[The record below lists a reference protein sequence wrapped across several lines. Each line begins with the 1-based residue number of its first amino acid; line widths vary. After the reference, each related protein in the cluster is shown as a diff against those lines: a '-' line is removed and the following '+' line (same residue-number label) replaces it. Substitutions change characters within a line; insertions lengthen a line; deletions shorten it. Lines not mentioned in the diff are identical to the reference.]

1 MLLVETPI
9 IKSMASRVYSSSS
22 RLAKLRHYINTQ
34 TPYTA
39 NSICLNSAFLR
50 ITDFNKNNLGYI
62 HYDTDM
68 NTATSFIF
76 IAREFD
82 DDKVVRIQKF
92 KALFP
97 TCIKLFRMTYTYY
110 RIDAVHGK

>member
-22 RLAKLRHYINTQ
+22 RLAKLSHYINTQ

-39 NSICLNSAFLR
+39 SVWFSGTFLR
-50 ITDFNKNNLGYI
+50 VTDFDKCNLGYI
-62 HYDTDM
+62 QYDTDM

-76 IAREFD
+76 VARGLND
-82 DDKVVRIQKF
+82 NQVVRVQKF

>member
-1 MLLVETPI
+1 
-9 IKSMASRVYSSSS
+9 MASRVYSSSS

-39 NSICLNSAFLR
+39 SVWFSGTFLR
-50 ITDFNKNNLGYI
+50 VTDFDKNNLGYI
-62 HYDTDM
+62 RYDTDM

-76 IAREFD
+76 VAREFDD

-97 TCIKLFRMTYTYY
+97 TCIKLFRIGYFTYY

>member
-1 MLLVETPI
+1 
-9 IKSMASRVYSSSS
+9 MASRVYSSSS

-39 NSICLNSAFLR
+39 SVWFNGTLLR
-50 ITDFNKNNLGYI
+50 ITDFDKNILGYI
-62 HYDTDM
+62 YYDTDM

-76 IAREFD
+76 VARGLSNNQI
-82 DDKVVRIQKF
+82 VRIQKF

-97 TCIKLFRMTYTYY
+97 TCIKLFRIGYFTYY
-110 RIDAVHGK
+110 RIDAVHG

>member
-1 MLLVETPI
+1 
-9 IKSMASRVYSSSS
+9 MASRVYSSSS

-39 NSICLNSAFLR
+39 ASVYPNSPFLR
-50 ITDFNKNNLGYI
+50 VIDFDKCNLGYI

-76 IAREFD
+76 VARRFND
-82 DDKVVRIQKF
+82 SQVVRIQKF

-97 TCIKLFRMTYTYY
+97 TCIKLFRIGYFTYY